1 VKFSDAVSRI
11 PNLITLA
18 RILAVP
24 VTVYVILQGYMT
36 MAFWIFV
43 VAAASDAL
51 DGYLAKRLNAVTEI
65 GAYLDPLADKAL
77 LVGTYIALAQADHI
91 ATWLVFLVV
100 FRDLLIVCGALL
112 FHTITQSLKMTPL
125 FISKINTVA
134 QLALASVVL
143 AELGLDLRP
152 DQGSDLGP
160 AQGLAFLSGALV
172 YIVVLTTFISGAAY
186 VYKWGTMA
194 VRMERDQ

>member
-1 VKFSDAVSRI
+1 MNIRDALTRI

-24 VTVYVILQGYMT
+24 VTIYVILQGYMT
-36 MAFWIFV
+36 AAFWIF
-43 VAAASDAL
+43 AAAGASDAL
-51 DGYLAKRLNAVTEI
+51 DGYLAKRLNAVSEI

-77 LVGTYIALAQADHI
+77 LVGTYIALAQVDHV

-112 FHTITQSLKMTPL
+112 FHTITQSLKMKPL

-134 QLALASVVL
+134 QLALAAVVL
-143 AELGLDLRP
+143 AELGLDLRI
-152 DQGSDLGP
+152 
-160 AQGLAFLSGALV
+160 AFLSEALV
-172 YIVVLTTFISGAAY
+172 YTVVLTTFVSGAAY
-186 VYKWGTMA
+186 VYKWSTMA
-194 VRMERDQ
+194 VQLERDR

>member
-1 VKFSDAVSRI
+1 MKIRDALTRI

-24 VTVYVILQGYMT
+24 VTVYVILQDYMT
-36 MAFWIFV
+36 AAFWIFV

-51 DGYLAKRLNAVTEI
+51 DGYLAKRLNAVSEI

-77 LVGTYIALAQADHI
+77 LVGTYVALAQVDYI

-112 FHTITQSLKMTPL
+112 FHTITQSLKMKPL
-125 FISKINTVA
+125 FISKVNTVA
-134 QLALASVVL
+134 QLALVGVVL
-143 AELGLDLRP
+143 AELGLGLRLTFP
-152 DQGSDLGP
+152 SE
-160 AQGLAFLSGALV
+160 ALV
-172 YIVVLTTFISGAAY
+172 YIVAVTTFISGAAY
-186 VYKWGTMA
+186 VYKWGAMA
-194 VRMERDQ
+194 VLMERDQ

>member
-1 VKFSDAVSRI
+1 MNINNALLRV

-24 VTVYVILQGYMT
+24 VTVYVILEGFFAA
-36 MAFWIFV
+36 AFWIFV
-43 VAAASDAL
+43 AAGLSDAL
-51 DGYLAKRLNAVTEI
+51 DGYLAKRLNAVSEI

-77 LVGTYIALAQADHI
+77 LVGTYVALAQVDHI

-100 FRDLLIVCGALL
+100 FRDLLIIGGALL
-112 FHTITQSLKMTPL
+112 FHTITQSLNMKPL
-125 FISKINTVA
+125 FISKINTVVQIA
-134 QLALASVVL
+134 FAGVVL
-143 AELGLDLRP
+143 AELGPGLR
-152 DQGSDLGP
+152 
-160 AQGLAFLSGALV
+160 LAFLSETLL
-172 YIVVLTTFISGAAY
+172 YIVAFTTFVSGAAY